1 MDPGHQD
8 LIAQFSGIT
17 GASPATAQT
26 ALTSSDW
33 DIEQAVTLYFA
44 SQDAPA
50 EDSDDSLEEAA
61 APSLPSTAPAHNP
74 TSSSTNRPP
83 PNNRSNMVRTFRDL
97 QNDEDRA
104 DDDHSDHDPQQD
116 FFAGGEKSGLAVQ
129 DPNRRPQDHFS
140 NILNQAR
147 ENRDRPADDD
157 DDDQAPAQSSAFQG
171 RAQTL
176 GGDDAPSRVI
186 EDPNAAAAPTNAR
199 PSLPRVSR
207 TLHLWQDGFSIDD
220 GELHRFDDPRNA
232 PVLALINQGRA
243 PLALL
248 DVQPGQEVDLQLDP
262 HKDEKYVQPKKKYKP
277 FGGSGQRLGSPTPGP
292 SGSTPAPAAAP
303 ASTSSAPASSAPK
316 VDIDEAQPTVQ
327 LQIRLGD
334 GTRLVSRFNTSHT
347 VGDIYNFVTA
357 SSTAS
362 QSRAFTLMTTF
373 PNKDL
378 QDKSAKLED
387 LSELKRGGVVVQ
399 KWN

>member
-1 MDPGHQD
+1 MDANHED

-17 GASPATAQT
+17 GAPPATAQT
-26 ALTSSDW
+26 ALTASDW

-50 EDSDDSLEEAA
+50 EDSDDSIDDSA
-61 APSLPSTAPAHNP
+61 APSLPSSTPAANQS
-74 TSSSTNRPP
+74 SSSTTRPP
-83 PNNRSNMVRTFRDL
+83 PSNRSNMVRTFRDL
-97 QNDEDRA
+97 QNDEDRG
-104 DDDHSDHDPQQD
+104 DDDHSDQDPQQD

-129 DPNRRPQDHFS
+129 DPNRRPQDHFN
-140 NILNQAR
+140 NIMNQAR
-147 ENRDRPADDD
+147 QNRDRPSDDD
-157 DDDQAPAQSSAFQG
+157 EDQAPAQSSAFQG

-186 EDPNAAAAPTNAR
+186 EDPNASAAPTR
-199 PSLPRVSR
+199 SSLPRVSR

-220 GELHRFDDPRNA
+220 GELHRFDDPQNA

-248 DVQPGQEVDLQLDP
+248 GVQPGQEVDLQLDP

-292 SGSTPAPAAAP
+292 SGPTTTPAAA
-303 ASTSSAPASSAPK
+303 ASSSTSSAPASSAPK
-316 VDIDEAQPTVQ
+316 VEIDEAQPAVQ

-334 GTRLVSRFNTSHT
+334 GTRLVSRFNTTHT

-357 SSTAS
+357 SSSAS
-362 QSRAFTLMTTF
+362 QSRGFTLMTTF
-373 PNKDL
+373 PNKNL
-378 QDKSAKLED
+378 EDKSAKLED

>member
-1 MDPGHQD
+1 MDSEHQD

-17 GASPATAQT
+17 GASPEIAQT
-26 ALTSSDW
+26 ALAASNW

-50 EDSDDSLEEAA
+50 EDSDDSLQDSA
-61 APSLPSTAPAHNP
+61 APSLPSATPAANQS
-74 TSSSTNRPP
+74 SSSTNRPP
-83 PNNRSNMVRTFRDL
+83 PSNRSNMVRTFRDL
-97 QNDEDRA
+97 QNDEDRG
-104 DDDHSDHDPQQD
+104 DDDHSDQDPQQD

-129 DPNRRPQDHFS
+129 DPNRRPQDHFN
-140 NILNQAR
+140 NIMNQAR
-147 ENRDRPADDD
+147 QNRDRPSDDD
-157 DDDQAPAQSSAFQG
+157 EDQAPAQSSAFQG

-186 EDPNAAAAPTNAR
+186 EDPNASAAPR
-199 PSLPRVSR
+199 GPSLPRVSR

-220 GELHRFDDPRNA
+220 GELHRFDDPQNA

-248 DVQPGQEVDLQLDP
+248 GVQPGQEVDLQLDP

-277 FGGSGQRLGSPTPGP
+277 FSGSGQRLGSPTPGL
-292 SGSTPAPAAAP
+292 SGPTTAPAAATSS
-303 ASTSSAPASSAPK
+303 STSSAPASSAPK
-316 VDIDEAQPTVQ
+316 VEVDEAQPAVQ

-334 GTRLVSRFNTSHT
+334 GTRLVSRFNTTHT

-373 PNKDL
+373 PNKNLEDR
-378 QDKSAKLED
+378 SAKLED
-387 LSELKRGGVVVQ
+387 LPELKRGGVVVQ

>member
-1 MDPGHQD
+1 MNSDQQD

-17 GASPATAQT
+17 GASPEIAQT
-26 ALTSSDW
+26 ALAASNW

-50 EDSDDSLEEAA
+50 EDSDDSLEESA
-61 APSLPSTAPAHNP
+61 APSLPSATPAANQS
-74 TSSSTNRPP
+74 SSSTNRPP
-83 PNNRSNMVRTFRDL
+83 PSNRSNMVRTFRDL
-97 QNDEDRA
+97 QNDEDRG
-104 DDDHSDHDPQQD
+104 DDDHSDQDPQQD

-129 DPNRRPQDHFS
+129 DPNRRPQDHFN
-140 NILNQAR
+140 NIMNQAR
-147 ENRDRPADDD
+147 QNRDRPSDDD
-157 DDDQAPAQSSAFQG
+157 EDQAPAQSSAFQG

-186 EDPNAAAAPTNAR
+186 EDPNASAAPR
-199 PSLPRVSR
+199 GPSLPRVSR

-220 GELHRFDDPRNA
+220 GELHRFDDPQNA

-248 DVQPGQEVDLQLDP
+248 GVQPGQEVDLQLDP

-277 FGGSGQRLGSPTPGP
+277 FSGSGQRLGSPTPGL
-292 SGSTPAPAAAP
+292 SGPTTAPAAA
-303 ASTSSAPASSAPK
+303 ASSSTSSAPASSAPK
-316 VDIDEAQPTVQ
+316 VEVDEAQPAVQ

-334 GTRLVSRFNTSHT
+334 GTRLVSRFNTTHT

-373 PNKDL
+373 PNKNLEDR
-378 QDKSAKLED
+378 SAKLED
-387 LSELKRGGVVVQ
+387 LPELKRGGVVVQ

>member
-1 MDPGHQD
+1 MDSSNED

-17 GASPATAQT
+17 GASPETAQT

-33 DIEQAVTLYFA
+33 NLEQAVTLYFA

-50 EDSDDSLEEAA
+50 DDSDQDLEEPP
-61 APSLPSTAPAHNP
+61 APSLPSAPAA
-74 TSSSTNRPP
+74 TTASSSANPP
-83 PNNRSNMVRTFRDL
+83 PPTNQPRMRTFRDL
-97 QNDEDRA
+97 QNDDG

-129 DPNRRPQDHFS
+129 DPNRRPQDHFR
-140 NILNQAR
+140 NIMQQAR
-147 ENRDRPADDD
+147 ENRARPDDED
-157 DDDQAPAQSSAFQG
+157 EDEAPAQSSAFSG

-186 EDPNAAAAPTNAR
+186 EDSNARAAPTNTTSA
-199 PSLPRVSR
+199 PPRVSR

-220 GELHRFDDPRNA
+220 GELHRFDDPQNA

-248 DVQPGQEVDLQLDP
+248 GVQPGQEVDLQLDP
-262 HKDEKYVQPKKKYKP
+262 HKDEKYVKPKAQYKP
-277 FGGSGQRLGSPTPGP
+277 FGGSGQRLGSPTPAL
-292 SGSTPAPAAAP
+292 SGSTPAPAAA
-303 ASTSSAPASSAPK
+303 AASSSSTSSAATSSTPK
-316 VDIDEAQPTVQ
+316 VNVDESQPTIQ

-334 GTRLVSRFNTSHT
+334 GTRLVSRFNTTHT
-347 VGDIYNFVTA
+347 VGEIYDFVMA

-373 PNKDL
+373 PSKPLENKA
-378 QDKSAKLED
+378 AKLED
-387 LSELKRGGVVVQ
+387 LAELKRGGSIVQ
-399 KWN
+399 KWD

>member
-1 MDPGHQD
+1 MDSEHQD

-17 GASPATAQT
+17 GASPAIAQT
-26 ALTSSDW
+26 ALAASNW

-50 EDSDDSLEEAA
+50 EDSDDSLQEPA
-61 APSLPSTAPAHNP
+61 APSLPSSTPAANQS
-74 TSSSTNRPP
+74 SSSTNLPP
-83 PNNRSNMVRTFRDL
+83 PSTRPNMVRTFRDL
-97 QNDEDRA
+97 QNDEDRG
-104 DDDHSDHDPQQD
+104 DGDHSDQDPQQD

-129 DPNRRPQDHFS
+129 DPNRRPQDHFN
-140 NILNQAR
+140 NIMNQAR
-147 ENRDRPADDD
+147 QNRDRPSDDD
-157 DDDQAPAQSSAFQG
+157 EDQAPAQSSAFQG

-176 GGDDAPSRVI
+176 GGDDAPSRII
-186 EDPNAAAAPTNAR
+186 EDPNASAAPSR

-220 GELHRFDDPRNA
+220 GELHRFDDPQNA

-248 DVQPGQEVDLQLDP
+248 GVQPGQEVDLQLDP

-292 SGSTPAPAAAP
+292 SGSTTAPAAA
-303 ASTSSAPASSAPK
+303 ASSATSSASASSGPK
-316 VDIDEAQPTVQ
+316 VEIDEAQPAVQ

-334 GTRLVSRFNTSHT
+334 GTRLVSRFNTTHT

-373 PNKDL
+373 PNKNL
-378 QDKSAKLED
+378 EDKSAKLED
-387 LSELKRGGVVVQ
+387 LPELKRGGVVVQ

>member
-1 MDPGHQD
+1 MDPGYED
-8 LIAQFSGIT
+8 LVAQFSGIT

-26 ALTSSDW
+26 ALTASDW
-33 DIEQAVTLYFA
+33 NLEQAVTLYFA

-50 EDSDDSLEEAA
+50 EDSDDLSDEDA
-61 APSLPSTAPAHNP
+61 APSLPSTTPAANNNTP
-74 TSSSTNRPP
+74 ANRPP
-83 PNNRSNMVRTFRDL
+83 PNNQSNMVRTFRDL
-97 QNDEDRA
+97 QNDEG
-104 DDDHSDHDPQQD
+104 DDDHADQDPQQD

-129 DPNRRPQDHFS
+129 DPNRRPQDHFR
-140 NILNQAR
+140 NILQQAR

-157 DDDQAPAQSSAFQG
+157 EHEEPAQSSAFQG

-186 EDPNAAAAPTNAR
+186 EDPSVIPGVPTNAR

-243 PLALL
+243 PLNLL
-248 DVQPGQEVDLQLDP
+248 GVQPGQEVDLQLDP
-262 HKDEKYVQPKKKYKP
+262 HKDENYVRPKQQYKP
-277 FGGSGQRLGSPTPGP
+277 FGGSGQRLGSPAPGP
-292 SGSTPAPAAAP
+292 SGPSSSTPAPAAAA
-303 ASTSSAPASSAPK
+303 ASSTAASSAPK

-334 GTRLVSRFNTSHT
+334 GTRLISRFNTSHT
-347 VGDIYNFVTA
+347 VGDVYNFVTA

-378 QDKSAKLED
+378 EDKSAKLED
-387 LSELKRGGVVVQ
+387 LPELKRGGVVVQ

>member
-1 MDPGHQD
+1 MDSEHQD

-26 ALTSSDW
+26 ALAASDW

-50 EDSDDSLEEAA
+50 ADSDDSLQEPAV
-61 APSLPSTAPAHNP
+61 PSLPSSTPAANHS
-74 TSSSTNRPP
+74 SSSTNPP
-83 PNNRSNMVRTFRDL
+83 PPSNRSNMVRTFRDL
-97 QNDEDRA
+97 QNDEDRG
-104 DDDHSDHDPQQD
+104 DDDHSDQDPQQD

-129 DPNRRPQDHFS
+129 DPNRRPQDHFN
-140 NILNQAR
+140 NIMNQAR
-147 ENRDRPADDD
+147 QNRDRPSDDD
-157 DDDQAPAQSSAFQG
+157 EDQAPAQSGAFQG

-186 EDPNAAAAPTNAR
+186 EDPNASAAPSR

-220 GELHRFDDPRNA
+220 GELHRFDDPQNA

-248 DVQPGQEVDLQLDP
+248 GVQPGQEVDLQLDP
-262 HKDEKYVQPKKKYKP
+262 HKDEKYVQPKKKYKS

-292 SGSTPAPAAAP
+292 SGSTTAPAAA
-303 ASTSSAPASSAPK
+303 ASSTTSSAPASSAPK
-316 VDIDEAQPTVQ
+316 VEIDEAQPAVQ

-334 GTRLVSRFNTSHT
+334 GTRLVSRFNTTHT

-373 PNKDL
+373 PNKNL
-378 QDKSAKLED
+378 EDKSAKLED
-387 LSELKRGGVVVQ
+387 LPELKRGGVVVQ

>member
-1 MDPGHQD
+1 MDSNQQD

-17 GASPATAQT
+17 GASPETAQT
-26 ALTSSDW
+26 ALTASNW

-50 EDSDDSLEEAA
+50 EDSDASLEEPA
-61 APSLPSTAPAHNP
+61 APSLPSLTPAANQ
-74 TSSSTNRPP
+74 SSSSANRPP
-83 PNNRSNMVRTFRDL
+83 PSNRSNMVRTFRDL
-97 QNDEDRA
+97 QNDEDRG

-140 NILNQAR
+140 NIMNQAR
-147 ENRDRPADDD
+147 
-157 DDDQAPAQSSAFQG
+157 QCVSSAFQG

-186 EDPNAAAAPTNAR
+186 EDPNASAAPSR

-220 GELHRFDDPRNA
+220 GELHRFDDPQNA

-248 DVQPGQEVDLQLDP
+248 GVQPGQEVDLQLDP
-262 HKDEKYVQPKKKYKP
+262 HKDEKYVQPKKQYKP

-292 SGSTPAPAAAP
+292 SGSTTTPAAA
-303 ASTSSAPASSAPK
+303 ASSSTSSAPASSAPK
-316 VDIDEAQPTVQ
+316 VEIDEAQPAVQ

-334 GTRLVSRFNTSHT
+334 GTRLVSRFNTTHT

-373 PNKDL
+373 PNKNL
-378 QDKSAKLED
+378 EDKSAKLED
-387 LSELKRGGVVVQ
+387 LPELKRGGVVVQ

>member
-1 MDPGHQD
+1 MDSDHQD
-8 LIAQFSGIT
+8 LIAEFSGIT
-17 GASPATAQT
+17 GASPAIAQT
-26 ALTSSDW
+26 ALTASNW

-50 EDSDDSLEEAA
+50 EDSDDSLQESA
-61 APSLPSTAPAHNP
+61 APSLPSSTPAANHS
-74 TSSSTNRPP
+74 SSSTNRPP
-83 PNNRSNMVRTFRDL
+83 PSNRSNMVRTFRDL
-97 QNDEDRA
+97 QNDEDRG
-104 DDDHSDHDPQQD
+104 DDDHSDQDPQQD

-129 DPNRRPQDHFS
+129 DPNRRPQDHFN
-140 NILNQAR
+140 NIMNQAR
-147 ENRDRPADDD
+147 QNRDRPSDDD
-157 DDDQAPAQSSAFQG
+157 EDQAPAQSSAFQG

-176 GGDDAPSRVI
+176 GGDDAPSRII
-186 EDPNAAAAPTNAR
+186 EDPNASAAPSR

-220 GELHRFDDPRNA
+220 GELHRFDDPQNA

-248 DVQPGQEVDLQLDP
+248 GVQPGQEVDLQLDP

-292 SGSTPAPAAAP
+292 SGSTTAPAAAAP
-303 ASTSSAPASSAPK
+303 SATSSASASSGPK
-316 VDIDEAQPTVQ
+316 VEIDEAQPAVQ

-334 GTRLVSRFNTSHT
+334 GTRLVSRFNTTHT

-373 PNKDL
+373 PNKNL
-378 QDKSAKLED
+378 EDKSAKLED
-387 LSELKRGGVVVQ
+387 LPELKRGGVVVQ

>member
-1 MDPGHQD
+1 MDSDHQD
-8 LIAQFSGIT
+8 LIAEFSGIT
-17 GASPATAQT
+17 GASPAIAQT
-26 ALTSSDW
+26 ALTASNW
-33 DIEQAVTLYFA
+33 GIEQAVTLYFA

-50 EDSDDSLEEAA
+50 EDSDDSLQESA
-61 APSLPSTAPAHNP
+61 APSLPSSTPAANHS
-74 TSSSTNRPP
+74 SSSTNRPP
-83 PNNRSNMVRTFRDL
+83 PSNRSNMVRTFRDL
-97 QNDEDRA
+97 QNDEDRG
-104 DDDHSDHDPQQD
+104 DDDHSDQDPQQD

-129 DPNRRPQDHFS
+129 DPNRRPQDHFN
-140 NILNQAR
+140 NIMNQAR
-147 ENRDRPADDD
+147 QNRDRPSDDD
-157 DDDQAPAQSSAFQG
+157 EDQAPAQSSAFQG

-176 GGDDAPSRVI
+176 GGDDAPSRII
-186 EDPNAAAAPTNAR
+186 EDPNASAAPSR

-220 GELHRFDDPRNA
+220 GELHRFDDPQNA

-248 DVQPGQEVDLQLDP
+248 GVQPGQEVDLQLDP

-292 SGSTPAPAAAP
+292 SGSTTAPAAA
-303 ASTSSAPASSAPK
+303 ASSATSSASASSGPK
-316 VDIDEAQPTVQ
+316 VEIDEAQPAVQ

-334 GTRLVSRFNTSHT
+334 GTRLVSRFNTTHT

-373 PNKDL
+373 PNKNL
-378 QDKSAKLED
+378 EDKSAKLED
-387 LSELKRGGVVVQ
+387 LPELKRGGVVVQ

>member
-1 MDPGHQD
+1 M
-8 LIAQFSGIT
+8 T
-17 GASPATAQT
+17 
-26 ALTSSDW
+26 
-33 DIEQAVTLYFA
+33 
-44 SQDAPA
+44 
-50 EDSDDSLEEAA
+50 
-61 APSLPSTAPAHNP
+61 
-74 TSSSTNRPP
+74 R
-83 PNNRSNMVRTFRDL
+83 
-97 QNDEDRA
+97 
-104 DDDHSDHDPQQD
+104 
-116 FFAGGEKSGLAVQ
+116 
-129 DPNRRPQDHFS
+129 
-140 NILNQAR
+140 
-147 ENRDRPADDD
+147 NRDRPVDEDED
-157 DDDQAPAQSSAFQG
+157 EAPAQSSAFQG

-186 EDPNAAAAPTNAR
+186 EDPSATAAPTNAR
-199 PSLPRVSR
+199 SSLPRVSR

-248 DVQPGQEVDLQLDP
+248 GVQPGQEVDLQLDP
-262 HKDEKYVQPKKKYKP
+262 HKDEKYVQPKQKYKP
-277 FGGSGQRLGSPTPGP
+277 FGGSGQRLGSPAPGP
-292 SGSTPAPAAAP
+292 SGSTPAPAAAS
-303 ASTSSAPASSAPK
+303 ASSTSSTAASSAPK

-334 GTRLVSRFNTSHT
+334 GARLVSRFNTSHT
-347 VGDIYNFVTA
+347 VGDIYNFVMA

-378 QDKSAKLED
+378 SDKSAKLED
-387 LSELKRGGVVVQ
+387 LPELKRGGTVVQ

>member
-1 MDPGHQD
+1 MDSDHQD

-17 GASPATAQT
+17 GASPAIAQT
-26 ALTSSDW
+26 ALTASNW

-50 EDSDDSLEEAA
+50 EDSDDSLEEPA
-61 APSLPSTAPAHNP
+61 APSLPSATPAANQS
-74 TSSSTNRPP
+74 SSSTNRPP
-83 PNNRSNMVRTFRDL
+83 PSNRSNMVRTFRDL
-97 QNDEDRA
+97 QNDEDRG
-104 DDDHSDHDPQQD
+104 DDDHSDQDPQQD

-129 DPNRRPQDHFS
+129 DPNRRPQDHFN
-140 NILNQAR
+140 NIMNQAR
-147 ENRDRPADDD
+147 QNRDRPSDDD
-157 DDDQAPAQSSAFQG
+157 EDQAPAQSSAFQG

-176 GGDDAPSRVI
+176 GGDDAPSRII
-186 EDPNAAAAPTNAR
+186 EDPNASAAPR
-199 PSLPRVSR
+199 GPSLPRVSR

-220 GELHRFDDPRNA
+220 GELHRFDDPQNA

-248 DVQPGQEVDLQLDP
+248 GVQPGQEVDLQLDP

-292 SGSTPAPAAAP
+292 SGSTTAPAAA
-303 ASTSSAPASSAPK
+303 ASSSTSSAPASSAPK
-316 VDIDEAQPTVQ
+316 VDIDEAQPAVQ

-334 GTRLVSRFNTSHT
+334 GTRLVSRFNTTHT

-373 PNKDL
+373 PNKNL
-378 QDKSAKLED
+378 EDKSAKLED
-387 LSELKRGGVVVQ
+387 LPELKRGGVIVQ

>member
-1 MDPGHQD
+1 M
-8 LIAQFSGIT
+8 T
-17 GASPATAQT
+17 R
-26 ALTSSDW
+26 
-33 DIEQAVTLYFA
+33 
-44 SQDAPA
+44 
-50 EDSDDSLEEAA
+50 
-61 APSLPSTAPAHNP
+61 
-74 TSSSTNRPP
+74 NR
-83 PNNRSNMVRTFRDL
+83 
-97 QNDEDRA
+97 E
-104 DDDHSDHDPQQD
+104 
-116 FFAGGEKSGLAVQ
+116 
-129 DPNRRPQDHFS
+129 
-140 NILNQAR
+140 
-147 ENRDRPADDD
+147 RPADEDED
-157 DDDQAPAQSSAFQG
+157 EAPAQSSAFAG

-176 GGDDAPSRVI
+176 GGDDAPSRVV
-186 EDPNAAAAPTNAR
+186 EDPNAVAAPTNTR

-220 GELHRFDDPRNA
+220 GELHRFDDPQNA

-248 DVQPGQEVDLQLDP
+248 GVQPGQEVDLQLDP
-262 HKDEKYVQPKKKYKP
+262 HKDEKYVQPKKQYKP
-277 FGGSGQRLGSPTPGP
+277 FGGSGQRLGSPAPGP
-292 SGSTPAPAAAP
+292 SGPSGPTPAPAAAA
-303 ASTSSAPASSAPK
+303 ASSTLSTAASSAPK

-378 QDKSAKLED
+378 EDKNAKLED